1 MNAPVKAENQ
11 IAESKPRSVKAY
23 VSDVKIRQ
31 KFEEILGKKAQGF
44 LASVMQVANQPHL
57 VEAVPATVI
66 NAAMMAAT
74 LDLPINNNLGFAY
87 IVPYSTDAK
96 DEYGKKIP
104 LLDKDGNQV
113 KKHYKGKEYPQCL
126 KVVEAQFQLGYKGF
140 IQLAQRS
147 GQFARIAATPV
158 YEGQLI
164 NANPLLGYEF
174 DWGVTSKGEPIGYV
188 AFFKL
193 LNGFTAELYMTA
205 SEVKAHAGRYSQSYK
220 SGYGVWKDNFEAM
233 ALKTVTKLLL
243 SKQAPLSIE
252 MQTAQLADQ
261 AIVRDVETN
270 DFDYIDHN
278 ESVGSIEAPETT
290 LDQQEFQ
297 QLITSIQSGDLDKAF
312 VLSGEAGYV
321 LSETQKAELAGV

>member
-1 MNAPVKAENQ
+1 MNAPVKTENQ
-11 IAESKPRSVKAY
+11 VAEHDPKSIKAY
-23 VSDVKIRQ
+23 VSDAKIRQ
-31 KFEEILGKKAQGF
+31 KFEEVLGKKTQGF
-44 LASVMQVANQPHL
+44 LASVMQVANQPQL
-57 VEAVPATVI
+57 KGAVPATVI

-87 IVPYSTDAK
+87 IVPYKRKFKDAQ
-96 DEYGKKIP
+96 GKWSES
-104 LLDKDGNQV
+104 L
-113 KKHYKGKEYPQCL
+113 
-126 KVVEAQFQLGYKGF
+126 EAQFQMGYKGF

-158 YEGQLI
+158 FEGQLVS
-164 NANPLLGYEF
+164 ANPLLGYEF
-174 DWGVTSKGEPIGYV
+174 DWTVPNQGEAIGYV

-193 LNGFTAELYMTA
+193 LNGFTTELYMSTA
-205 SEVKAHAGRYSQSYK
+205 DVKKHAGKYSQSFKYG
-220 SGYGVWKDNFEAM
+220 SGVWKDNFESM

-278 ESVGSIEAPETT
+278 ESVGAIETKMTVPDA
-290 LDQQEFQ
+290 EFPVLLEQ
-297 QLITSIQSGDLDKAF
+297 IKGGAF
-312 VLSGEAGYV
+312 EKDYV
-321 LSETQKAELAGV
+321 LSEYALTDAQRQAVEVLP

>member
-1 MNAPVKAENQ
+1 MNAPVKSENQ
-11 IAESKPRSVKAY
+11 VAEHDPKSIKAY
-23 VSDVKIRQ
+23 VSDAKIRQ
-31 KFEEILGKKAQGF
+31 KFEEVLGKKTQGF
-44 LASVMQVANQPHL
+44 LASVMQVANQPQL
-57 VEAVPATVI
+57 KGAVPATVI

-87 IVPYSTDAK
+87 IVPYKRKFKDAQ
-96 DEYGKKIP
+96 GKWSES
-104 LLDKDGNQV
+104 L
-113 KKHYKGKEYPQCL
+113 
-126 KVVEAQFQLGYKGF
+126 EAQFQMGYKGF

-147 GQFARIAATPV
+147 GQFSRIAATPV

-164 NANPLLGYEF
+164 SANPLLGYEF
-174 DWGVTSKGEPIGYV
+174 DWTIPNQGEAIGYV

-193 LNGFTAELYMTA
+193 LNGFTAELYMSTA
-205 SEVKAHAGRYSQSYK
+205 DVKKHAGKYSQSFK
-220 SGYGVWKDNFEAM
+220 YGSSVWKDNFESM

-278 ESVGSIEAPETT
+278 ESVGAIETKMTVPDA
-290 LDQQEFQ
+290 EFPVLLEQ
-297 QLITSIQSGDLDKAF
+297 IKGGAF
-312 VLSGEAGYV
+312 EKDYV
-321 LSETQKAELAGV
+321 LSEYALTDAQRQAVEVLP

>member
-1 MNAPVKAENQ
+1 MNAVAQMENQ
-11 IAESKPRSVKAY
+11 VAEHDPKSIKAY
-23 VSDVKIRQ
+23 VSDAKIRQ
-31 KFEEILGKKAQGF
+31 KFEEVLGKKAQGF
-44 LASVMQVANQPHL
+44 LASVMQVANQPQL
-57 VEAVPATVI
+57 KNAVPATVI

-87 IVPYSTDAK
+87 IVPYK
-96 DEYGKKIP
+96 RKF
-104 LLDKDGNQV
+104 KDGQGRWQESN
-113 KKHYKGKEYPQCL
+113 
-126 KVVEAQFQLGYKGF
+126 EAQFQMGYKGF

-147 GQFARIAATPV
+147 GQFSRIAATPV

-164 NANPLLGYEF
+164 SANPLLGYEF
-174 DWGVTSKGEPIGYV
+174 DWTVPNQGAAIGYV

-193 LNGFTAELYMTA
+193 LNGFTAELYMSKTDI
-205 SEVKAHAGRYSQSYK
+205 EKHAGNYSQSYK
-220 SGYGVWKDNFEAM
+220 YAQGQINQGKKGSSVWHEQFDAM

-278 ESVGSIEAPETT
+278 EAVASIEATKPS
-290 LDQQEFQ
+290 LDENAFNDALE
-297 QLITSIQSGDLDKAF
+297 QLNSGAIDKSYILD
-312 VLSGEAGYV
+312 GYE
-321 LSETQKAELAGV
+321 LSEAQKVAVEAQ

>member
-1 MNAPVKAENQ
+1 MNAPVKTENQ
-11 IAESKPRSVKAY
+11 IAEHDPKSIKAY
-23 VSDVKIRQ
+23 VSDAKIRQ
-31 KFEEILGKKAQGF
+31 KFEEVLGKKTQGF
-44 LASVMQVANQPHL
+44 LASVMQVANQPQL
-57 VEAVPATVI
+57 KGAVPATVI

-87 IVPYSTDAK
+87 IVPYKRKFKDAQ
-96 DEYGKKIP
+96 GKWSES
-104 LLDKDGNQV
+104 L
-113 KKHYKGKEYPQCL
+113 
-126 KVVEAQFQLGYKGF
+126 EAQFQMGYKGF

-164 NANPLLGYEF
+164 SANPLLGYEF
-174 DWGVTSKGEPIGYV
+174 DWTIPNQGEAIGYV

-193 LNGFTAELYMTA
+193 LNGFTAELYMSTA
-205 SEVKAHAGRYSQSYK
+205 DVKKHAGKYSQSFKYG
-220 SGYGVWKDNFEAM
+220 SGVWKDNFESM

-270 DFDYIDHN
+270 NFEYIDHD
-278 ESVGSIEAPETT
+278 ESVGVIEAPVQH
-290 LDQQEFQ
+290 LDQAMFDQVRA
-297 QLITSIQSGDLDKAF
+297 SISSGDLDKAF
-312 VLSGEAGYV
+312 VLSGEAGYQ
-321 LSETQKAELAGV
+321 LSEQQHAEIAGL

>member
-1 MNAPVKAENQ
+1 MNAPVKTENQ
-11 IAESKPRSVKAY
+11 VAEHDPKSIKAY
-23 VSDVKIRQ
+23 VSDAKIRQ
-31 KFEEILGKKAQGF
+31 KFEEVLGKKTQGF
-44 LASVMQVANQPHL
+44 LASVMQVANQPQL
-57 VEAVPATVI
+57 KGAVPATVI

-87 IVPYSTDAK
+87 IVPYKRKFKDAQ
-96 DEYGKKIP
+96 GKWSES
-104 LLDKDGNQV
+104 L
-113 KKHYKGKEYPQCL
+113 
-126 KVVEAQFQLGYKGF
+126 EAQFQMGYKGF

-158 YEGQLI
+158 FEGQLI
-164 NANPLLGYEF
+164 SANPLLGYEF
-174 DWGVTSKGEPIGYV
+174 DWTIPNQGEAIGYV

-193 LNGFTAELYMTA
+193 LNGFTAELYMSTA
-205 SEVKAHAGRYSQSYK
+205 DVKKHAGKYSQSFKYG
-220 SGYGVWKDNFEAM
+220 SGVWKDNFESM

-278 ESVGSIEAPETT
+278 ESIGAIETKMTVP
-290 LDQQEFQ
+290 DVEFPVLLEQ
-297 QLITSIQSGDLDKAF
+297 IKGGAF
-312 VLSGEAGYV
+312 EKDYV
-321 LSETQKAELAGV
+321 LSEYALTDAQRQAVEVLP

>member
-1 MNAPVKAENQ
+1 MNAPVKTEDQVAEHDPKS
-11 IAESKPRSVKAY
+11 IKAY
-23 VSDVKIRQ
+23 VSDAKIRQ
-31 KFEEILGKKAQGF
+31 KFEEVLGKKTQGF
-44 LASVMQVANQPHL
+44 LASVMQVANQPQL
-57 VEAVPATVI
+57 KGAVPATVI

-87 IVPYSTDAK
+87 IVPYKRKFKDAQ
-96 DEYGKKIP
+96 GKWSES
-104 LLDKDGNQV
+104 L
-113 KKHYKGKEYPQCL
+113 
-126 KVVEAQFQLGYKGF
+126 EAQFQMGYKGF

-164 NANPLLGYEF
+164 SANPLLGYEF
-174 DWGVTSKGEPIGYV
+174 DWTIPNQGEAIGYV

-193 LNGFTAELYMTA
+193 LNGFTAELYMSTA
-205 SEVKAHAGRYSQSYK
+205 DVKKHAGKYSQSFKYG
-220 SGYGVWKDNFEAM
+220 SGVWKDNFESM

-278 ESVGSIEAPETT
+278 ESVGAIETKMTVPDA
-290 LDQQEFQ
+290 EFPVLLEQ
-297 QLITSIQSGDLDKAF
+297 IKGGAF
-312 VLSGEAGYV
+312 EKDYV
-321 LSETQKAELAGV
+321 LSEYALTDAQRQAVEVLP

>member
-1 MNAPVKAENQ
+1 MNAPVKTENQ
-11 IAESKPRSVKAY
+11 VAEHDPKSIKAY
-23 VSDVKIRQ
+23 VSDAKIRQ
-31 KFEEILGKKAQGF
+31 KFEEVLGKKTQGF
-44 LASVMQVANQPHL
+44 LASVMQVANQPQL
-57 VEAVPATVI
+57 KGAVPATVI

-87 IVPYSTDAK
+87 IVPYKRKFKDAQ
-96 DEYGKKIP
+96 GKWSES
-104 LLDKDGNQV
+104 L
-113 KKHYKGKEYPQCL
+113 
-126 KVVEAQFQLGYKGF
+126 EAQFQMGYKGF

-158 YEGQLI
+158 FEGQLI
-164 NANPLLGYEF
+164 SANPLLGYEF
-174 DWGVTSKGEPIGYV
+174 DWTVPNQGEAIGYV

-193 LNGFTAELYMTA
+193 LNGFTAELYMSTA
-205 SEVKAHAGRYSQSYK
+205 DVKKHAGKYSQSFKYG
-220 SGYGVWKDNFEAM
+220 SGVWKDNFESM

-278 ESVGSIEAPETT
+278 ESVGAIETKMTVPDA
-290 LDQQEFQ
+290 EFPVLLEQ
-297 QLITSIQSGDLDKAF
+297 VKAGAF
-312 VLSGEAGYV
+312 EKDYV
-321 LSETQKAELAGV
+321 LSEYALTDAQRQAVEVLP

>member
-11 IAESKPRSVKAY
+11 VAEHDPKSIKAY
-23 VSDVKIRQ
+23 VSDAKIRQ
-31 KFEEILGKKAQGF
+31 KFEEVLGKKTQGF
-44 LASVMQVANQPHL
+44 LASVMQVANQPQL
-57 VEAVPATVI
+57 KNAVPATVI

-87 IVPYSTDAK
+87 IVPYKRKFKDATGRWT
-96 DEYGKKIP
+96 ES
-104 LLDKDGNQV
+104 N
-113 KKHYKGKEYPQCL
+113 
-126 KVVEAQFQLGYKGF
+126 EAQFQMGYKGF

-147 GQFARIAATPV
+147 GQFSRIAATPV
-158 YEGQLI
+158 YEGQLVS
-164 NANPLLGYEF
+164 ANLLLGYEF
-174 DWGVTSKGEPIGYV
+174 DWTIPNQGEAIGYV

-193 LNGFTAELYMTA
+193 LNGFTAELYMTK
-205 SEVKAHAGRYSQSYK
+205 SEIDKHANKYSQSFK

-261 AIVRDVETN
+261 SIVRDVETS

-278 ESVGSIEAPETT
+278 ESVGVIEAPNPT
-290 LDQQEFQ
+290 LSDVDFNSALE
-297 QLITSIQSGDLDKAF
+297 QLNSGAVDKDYILNGYTLTDAQRIA
-312 VLSGEAGYV
+312 VEA
-321 LSETQKAELAGV
+321 Q

>member
-1 MNAPVKAENQ
+1 MNAPVKKENQ
-11 IAESKPRSVKAY
+11 IAEHDPKSIKAY
-23 VSDVKIRQ
+23 VSDAKIRQ
-31 KFEEILGKKAQGF
+31 KFEEVLGKKTQGF
-44 LASVMQVANQPHL
+44 LASVMQVANQPQL
-57 VEAVPATVI
+57 KGAVPATVI

-87 IVPYSTDAK
+87 IVPYKRKFKDAQ
-96 DEYGKKIP
+96 GKWSES
-104 LLDKDGNQV
+104 L
-113 KKHYKGKEYPQCL
+113 
-126 KVVEAQFQLGYKGF
+126 EAQFQMGYKGF

-164 NANPLLGYEF
+164 SANPLLGYEF
-174 DWGVTSKGEPIGYV
+174 DWTIPNQGEAIGYV

-193 LNGFTAELYMTA
+193 LNGFTAELYMSTA
-205 SEVKAHAGRYSQSYK
+205 DVKKHAGKYSQSFKYG
-220 SGYGVWKDNFEAM
+220 SGVWKDNFESM

-278 ESVGSIEAPETT
+278 ESVGAIETKMTVPDA
-290 LDQQEFQ
+290 EFPVLLEQ
-297 QLITSIQSGDLDKAF
+297 IKGGAF
-312 VLSGEAGYV
+312 EKDYV
-321 LSETQKAELAGV
+321 LSEYALTDAQRQAVEVLP

>member
-1 MNAPVKAENQ
+1 MNAPVKTENQ
-11 IAESKPRSVKAY
+11 VAEHDPKSIKAY
-23 VSDVKIRQ
+23 VSDAKIRQ
-31 KFEEILGKKAQGF
+31 KFEEVLGKKTQGF
-44 LASVMQVANQPHL
+44 LASVMQVANQPQL
-57 VEAVPATVI
+57 KGAVPATVI

-87 IVPYSTDAK
+87 IVPYKRKFKDAQ
-96 DEYGKKIP
+96 GKWSES
-104 LLDKDGNQV
+104 L
-113 KKHYKGKEYPQCL
+113 
-126 KVVEAQFQLGYKGF
+126 EAQFQMGYKGF

-164 NANPLLGYEF
+164 SANPLLGYEF
-174 DWGVTSKGEPIGYV
+174 DWTIPNQGEAIGYV

-193 LNGFTAELYMTA
+193 LNGFTAELYMSTA
-205 SEVKAHAGRYSQSYK
+205 DVKKHAGKYSQSFKYG
-220 SGYGVWKDNFEAM
+220 SGVWKDNFESM

-278 ESVGSIEAPETT
+278 ESVGAIETKMTVPDA
-290 LDQQEFQ
+290 EFPVLLEQ
-297 QLITSIQSGDLDKAF
+297 VKAGAF
-312 VLSGEAGYV
+312 EKDYV
-321 LSETQKAELAGV
+321 LSEYALTDAQRQAVEVLP

>member
-1 MNAPVKAENQ
+1 MNAPVKTENQ
-11 IAESKPRSVKAY
+11 VAEHDPKSIKAY
-23 VSDVKIRQ
+23 VSDAKIRQ
-31 KFEEILGKKAQGF
+31 KFEEVLGKKTQGF
-44 LASVMQVANQPHL
+44 LASVMQVANQPQL
-57 VEAVPATVI
+57 KGAVPATVI

-87 IVPYSTDAK
+87 IVPYKRKFKDAQ
-96 DEYGKKIP
+96 GKWSES
-104 LLDKDGNQV
+104 L
-113 KKHYKGKEYPQCL
+113 
-126 KVVEAQFQLGYKGF
+126 EAQFQMGYKGF

-164 NANPLLGYEF
+164 SANPLLGYEF
-174 DWGVTSKGEPIGYV
+174 DWTVPNQGEAIGYV

-193 LNGFTAELYMTA
+193 LNGFTAELYMSTA
-205 SEVKAHAGRYSQSYK
+205 DVKKHAGKYSQSFKYG
-220 SGYGVWKDNFEAM
+220 SGVWKDNFESM

-278 ESVGSIEAPETT
+278 ESVGAIETKMTVPDA
-290 LDQQEFQ
+290 EFPVLLEQ
-297 QLITSIQSGDLDKAF
+297 IKGGAF
-312 VLSGEAGYV
+312 EKDYV
-321 LSETQKAELAGV
+321 LSEYALTDAQRQAVEVLP

>member
-1 MNAPVKAENQ
+1 MNAPVKSENQ
-11 IAESKPRSVKAY
+11 VAEHDPKSIKAY
-23 VSDVKIRQ
+23 VSDAKIRQ
-31 KFEEILGKKAQGF
+31 KFEEVLGKKTQGF
-44 LASVMQVANQPHL
+44 LASVMQVANQPQL
-57 VEAVPATVI
+57 KGAVPATVI

-87 IVPYSTDAK
+87 IVPYKRKFKDAQ
-96 DEYGKKIP
+96 GKWAES
-104 LLDKDGNQV
+104 L
-113 KKHYKGKEYPQCL
+113 
-126 KVVEAQFQLGYKGF
+126 EAQFQMGYKGF

-164 NANPLLGYEF
+164 SANPLLGYEF
-174 DWGVTSKGEPIGYV
+174 DWTVPNQGEAIGYV

-193 LNGFTAELYMTA
+193 LNGFTAELYM
-205 SEVKAHAGRYSQSYK
+205 SKADVIKHAGNYSQSYK
-220 SGYGVWKDNFEAM
+220 FAQGQINQGKKASSVWHENFDSM

-261 AIVRDVETN
+261 SIVRDVETN

-278 ESVGSIEAPETT
+278 ESVGAIETKMTVPDA
-290 LDQQEFQ
+290 EFPVLLEQ
-297 QLITSIQSGDLDKAF
+297 VKAGAF
-312 VLSGEAGYV
+312 EKDYV
-321 LSETQKAELAGV
+321 LSEYALTDAQRQAVEVLP

>member
-11 IAESKPRSVKAY
+11 IAEHDPKSIKAY
-23 VSDVKIRQ
+23 VSDAKIRQ
-31 KFEEILGKKAQGF
+31 KFEEVLGKKTQGF
-44 LASVMQVANQPHL
+44 LASVMQVANQPQL
-57 VEAVPATVI
+57 KGAVPATVI

-87 IVPYSTDAK
+87 IVPYKRKFKDAQ
-96 DEYGKKIP
+96 GKWSES
-104 LLDKDGNQV
+104 L
-113 KKHYKGKEYPQCL
+113 
-126 KVVEAQFQLGYKGF
+126 EAQFQMGYKGF

-158 YEGQLI
+158 FEGQLI
-164 NANPLLGYEF
+164 SANPLLGYEF
-174 DWGVTSKGEPIGYV
+174 DWTIPNQGEAIGYV

-193 LNGFTAELYMTA
+193 LNGFTAELYMSTA
-205 SEVKAHAGRYSQSYK
+205 DVKKHAGKYSQSFKYG
-220 SGYGVWKDNFEAM
+220 SGVWKDNFEAM

-321 LSETQKAELAGV
+321 LSEAQKAELAGV

>member
-1 MNAPVKAENQ
+1 MNAPVKTENQ
-11 IAESKPRSVKAY
+11 VTEHDPKSIKAY
-23 VSDVKIRQ
+23 VSDAKIRQ
-31 KFEEILGKKAQGF
+31 KFEEVLGKKTQGF
-44 LASVMQVANQPHL
+44 LASVMQVANQPQL
-57 VEAVPATVI
+57 KGAVPATVI

-87 IVPYSTDAK
+87 IVPYKRKFKDAQ
-96 DEYGKKIP
+96 GKWSES
-104 LLDKDGNQV
+104 L
-113 KKHYKGKEYPQCL
+113 
-126 KVVEAQFQLGYKGF
+126 EAQFQMGYKGF

-158 YEGQLI
+158 FEGQLI
-164 NANPLLGYEF
+164 SANPLLGYEF
-174 DWGVTSKGEPIGYV
+174 DWTIPNQGEAIGYV

-193 LNGFTAELYMTA
+193 LNGFTAELYMSTA
-205 SEVKAHAGRYSQSYK
+205 DVKKHAGKYSQSFKYG
-220 SGYGVWKDNFEAM
+220 SGVWKDNFESM

-278 ESVGSIEAPETT
+278 ESVGAIETKMTVPDA
-290 LDQQEFQ
+290 EFPVLLEQ
-297 QLITSIQSGDLDKAF
+297 IKGGAF
-312 VLSGEAGYV
+312 EKDYV
-321 LSETQKAELAGV
+321 LSEYALTDAQRQAVEVLP

>member
-1 MNAPVKAENQ
+1 MNAPVKTENQ
-11 IAESKPRSVKAY
+11 VAEHDPKSIKAY
-23 VSDVKIRQ
+23 VSDAKIRQ
-31 KFEEILGKKAQGF
+31 KFEEVLGKKTQGF
-44 LASVMQVANQPHL
+44 LASVMQVANQPQL
-57 VEAVPATVI
+57 KGAVPATVI

-87 IVPYSTDAK
+87 IVPYKRKFKDAQ
-96 DEYGKKIP
+96 GKWSES
-104 LLDKDGNQV
+104 L
-113 KKHYKGKEYPQCL
+113 
-126 KVVEAQFQLGYKGF
+126 EAQFQMGYKGF

-158 YEGQLI
+158 FEGQLI
-164 NANPLLGYEF
+164 SANPLLGYEF
-174 DWGVTSKGEPIGYV
+174 DWTVPNQGEAIGYV

-193 LNGFTAELYMTA
+193 LNGFTAELYMSTA
-205 SEVKAHAGRYSQSYK
+205 DVKKHAGKYSQSFKYG
-220 SGYGVWKDNFEAM
+220 SGVWKDNFESM

-278 ESVGSIEAPETT
+278 ESVGAIETKMTVPDA
-290 LDQQEFQ
+290 EFP
-297 QLITSIQSGDLDKAF
+297 
-312 VLSGEAGYV
+312 VLLKQVEAGAFEKDYV
-321 LSETQKAELAGV
+321 LSEYALTDAQRQAVEVLP

>member
-1 MNAPVKAENQ
+1 MNAPVKSENQ
-11 IAESKPRSVKAY
+11 IAEHDPKSIKAY
-23 VSDVKIRQ
+23 VSDAKIRQ
-31 KFEEILGKKAQGF
+31 KFEEVLGKKTQGF
-44 LASVMQVANQPHL
+44 LASVMQVANQPQL
-57 VEAVPATVI
+57 KGAVPATVI

-87 IVPYSTDAK
+87 IVPYKRKFK
-96 DEYGKKIP
+96 DDQGKWSES
-104 LLDKDGNQV
+104 L
-113 KKHYKGKEYPQCL
+113 
-126 KVVEAQFQLGYKGF
+126 EAQFQMGYKGF

-158 YEGQLI
+158 FEGQLI
-164 NANPLLGYEF
+164 SANPLLGYEF
-174 DWGVTSKGEPIGYV
+174 DWTVPNQGEAIGYV

-193 LNGFTAELYMTA
+193 LNGFTAELYMSTA
-205 SEVKAHAGRYSQSYK
+205 DVKKHAGKYSQSFKYG
-220 SGYGVWKDNFEAM
+220 SGVWKDNFESM

-278 ESVGSIEAPETT
+278 ESVGAIETKMTVPDA
-290 LDQQEFQ
+290 EFPVLLEQ
-297 QLITSIQSGDLDKAF
+297 IKGGAF
-312 VLSGEAGYV
+312 EKDYV
-321 LSETQKAELAGV
+321 LSEYALTDAQRQAVEVLP

>member
-1 MNAPVKAENQ
+1 MNAPVKTENQ
-11 IAESKPRSVKAY
+11 VAEHDPKSIKAY
-23 VSDVKIRQ
+23 VSDAKIRQ
-31 KFEEILGKKAQGF
+31 KFEEVLGKKTQGF
-44 LASVMQVANQPHL
+44 LASVMQVANQPQL
-57 VEAVPATVI
+57 KGAVPATVI

-87 IVPYSTDAK
+87 IVPYKRKFKDAQ
-96 DEYGKKIP
+96 GKWSES
-104 LLDKDGNQV
+104 L
-113 KKHYKGKEYPQCL
+113 
-126 KVVEAQFQLGYKGF
+126 EAQFQMGYKGF

-158 YEGQLI
+158 FEGQLVS
-164 NANPLLGYEF
+164 ANPLLGYEF
-174 DWGVTSKGEPIGYV
+174 DWTVPNQGEAIGYV

-193 LNGFTAELYMTA
+193 LNGFTAELYMSTA
-205 SEVKAHAGRYSQSYK
+205 DVKKHAGKYSQSFKYG
-220 SGYGVWKDNFEAM
+220 SGVWKDNFESM

-278 ESVGSIEAPETT
+278 ESVGAIETKMTVPDA
-290 LDQQEFQ
+290 EFPVLLEQ
-297 QLITSIQSGDLDKAF
+297 IKGGAF
-312 VLSGEAGYV
+312 EKDYV
-321 LSETQKAELAGV
+321 LSEYALTDAQRQAVEVLP